1 MHEDCRGEIIMRVLM
16 LGWEF
21 PPHISGGLGTACHG
35 IATGLMGKGTDIVF
49 VLPTLGQ
56 TAKEPEPFLRSASG
70 VPITKGLRQ
79 AVSRIRDEWKA
90 KDLPGIH
97 FRPITSSLAP
107 YGDFLSDRHCSFPEI
122 TDSALQSVEE
132 VSRFH
137 GGYRNDLMDEVER
150 FSTAAS
156 AVILEEHEKRPA
168 DIIHAHDWMTYPA
181 AIAASRLCGLP
192 LVVHLHATEY
202 DRCGEIGYDKI
213 YRIEREGLHAADRV
227 ITVSKRTKQLA
238 IERYGVP
245 PEKISVV
252 YNGVIPLQEKPCFT
266 VPRLVQN
273 EKRVLFMARVAMQK
287 GPDYFVE
294 AARLVLD
301 AVPDARFIMA
311 GNGDMLPRMIRRAA
325 ELGMGSR
332 FHFPGFMRGE
342 DVRHMYSIAS
352 LYVMPSVSEPF
363 GIAPLEALQCG
374 TPVLLSKQSGSA
386 EVLPDAFTVDFWDIR
401 EMADIIINILRHPEM
416 AAESLRLCQQELKT
430 LTWERAAENIL
441 EAYNH
446 ICPGGRS

>member
-1 MHEDCRGEIIMRVLM
+1 
-16 LGWEF
+16 
-21 PPHISGGLGTACHG
+21 
-35 IATGLMGKGTDIVF
+35 
-49 VLPTLGQ
+49 
-56 TAKEPEPFLRSASG
+56 
-70 VPITKGLRQ
+70 
-79 AVSRIRDEWKA
+79 
-90 KDLPGIH
+90 
-97 FRPITSSLAP
+97 
-107 YGDFLSDRHCSFPEI
+107 
-122 TDSALQSVEE
+122 
-132 VSRFH
+132 
-137 GGYRNDLMDEVER
+137 
-150 FSTAAS
+150 
-156 AVILEEHEKRPA
+156 
-168 DIIHAHDWMTYPA
+168 MTYPA